1 MKKLELLSP
10 ARDLETGKAAIDA
23 GADAVYI
30 GAPKFGARSA
40 VSNSIPDIE
49 QLIKYAHFYN
59 AKVYATLNTI
69 LTDAELDEAVAI
81 IHQLYQ
87 VGIDAVI
94 IQDLGLL
101 ECNLPPVAIFAS
113 TQTDNRTPEKVKF
126 LEQVGFKRAVL
137 ARELSLDEISAIRQ
151 ETEIELEAFIHGA
164 LCVCYSGQCYLS
176 YSLSKRSSNRGECA
190 QPCRLPYNLVDATGQ
205 VVLRNKH
212 LLSLQDLDL
221 SEHIQGLIDAGV
233 TSFKIEGRLKDAAYV
248 RNVTAH
254 YRNLLDGLILKN
266 ADYKRTSSGKSIYNF
281 TPDTSKTFHRRA
293 TDYFI
298 QGRKGKIASFDTPK
312 STGQKVGTITKVMD
326 KKRIQLVAIAQINN
340 NDGLCF
346 FDSTRKLQ
354 GVKVN
359 NSRGNMLELQSTE
372 LMETGTILFRN
383 FDHEFTKI
391 LNQENSCIRKIEVR
405 LRFSETETGYCL
417 ELIDEDGNMVMHT
430 LEVEKELAKNNQ
442 KAIENIRNQLIKSGN
457 TPFEIIK
464 VKINLSQSY
473 FLPASVLNEMR
484 RLVLQQLTDKRNECY
499 QQNEVIQPENTI
511 NNPETNI
518 DYRANVLNQN
528 AVNFYKK
535 HGVDQIAPAFE
546 SDVPVASPILMT
558 TKHCILWELDK
569 CLKINKKVAKE
580 WKFPLTLEH
589 SGTKLSLEFDCKAC
603 VMNIR

>member
-1 MKKLELLSP
+1 M
-10 ARDLETGKAAIDA
+10 
-23 GADAVYI
+23 
-30 GAPKFGARSA
+30 
-40 VSNSIPDIE
+40 
-49 QLIKYAHFYN
+49 
-59 AKVYATLNTI
+59 
-69 LTDAELDEAVAI
+69 
-81 IHQLYQ
+81 
-87 VGIDAVI
+87 I

-499 QQNEVIQPENTI
+499 QQN
-511 NNPETNI
+511 
-518 DYRANVLNQN
+518 DA
-528 AVNFYKK
+528 
-535 HGVDQIAPAFE
+535 
-546 SDVPVASPILMT
+546 
-558 TKHCILWELDK
+558 
-569 CLKINKKVAKE
+569 
-580 WKFPLTLEH
+580 
-589 SGTKLSLEFDCKAC
+589 
-603 VMNIR
+603 